1 LSIEDKEIILTK
13 FDEIEENILKTMTSN
28 QEDEKEYLI
37 LIDKNTIEI
46 EVCYIKI
53 EIIRNYK
60 RKK

>member
-1 LSIEDKEIILTK
+1 MSIEDKEIILTK